1 MAERH
6 QRDKAQRMKPALVFP
21 ILSDAAFQRLQ
32 VRQKISVGQNNAARL
47 GGRPRG
53 VKNFRNG
60 ATCRFIPRVHTRIW
74 GWLRACHNVL
84 KIVDDHRRWCAGQL
98 HLLTIAQDEFHASI
112 LDRALYEIRRRSG
125 VHRHNDS
132 ATQEDSPVTGN
143 PLGRIGSPE
152 KNAITWSNPVLG

>member
-6 QRDKAQRMKPALVFP
+6 QRDEAQRMEPALVFSV
-21 ILSDAAFQRLQ
+21 LFDAAFQRLQ
-32 VRQKISVGQNNAARL
+32 VRQKISVGQNNAAWLSR
-47 GGRPRG
+47 RSRSI
-53 VKNFRNG
+53 KNFCNG
-60 ATCRFIPRVHTRIW
+60 ASSRFISRVHTRMW

-98 HLLTIAQDEFHASI
+98 HLLTIAQDEFHAGI
-112 LDRALYEIRRRSG
+112 LDRALNEIRRRRG